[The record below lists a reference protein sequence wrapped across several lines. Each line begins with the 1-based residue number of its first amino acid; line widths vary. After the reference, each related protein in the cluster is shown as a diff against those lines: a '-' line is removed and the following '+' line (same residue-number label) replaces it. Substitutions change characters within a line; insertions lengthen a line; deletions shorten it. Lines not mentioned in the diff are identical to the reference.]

1 MHAKK
6 LHLALSIC
14 HFSCG
19 VDIALDGDED
29 HNLAVERSEEE
40 EGFSLCGTGQ
50 YQARLGVIQYAPD
63 GMRGWWETASSCGVT
78 AGQYDYNQSI
88 NQSINAF
95 N

>member
-29 HNLAVERSEEE
+29 HKRSEEE

-50 YQARLGVIQYAPD
+50 YQALGCHTIRTRWDEGLV
-63 GMRGWWETASSCGVT
+63 GNGK
-78 AGQYDYNQSI
+78 
-88 NQSINAF
+88 
-95 N
+95 